1 MQQCILVN
9 REQSLEI
16 YGMNIIRKLNSY
28 EK

>member
-9 REQSLEI
+9 RKQSLEI
-16 YGMNIIRKLNSY
+16 YGMNIIRKLNPY